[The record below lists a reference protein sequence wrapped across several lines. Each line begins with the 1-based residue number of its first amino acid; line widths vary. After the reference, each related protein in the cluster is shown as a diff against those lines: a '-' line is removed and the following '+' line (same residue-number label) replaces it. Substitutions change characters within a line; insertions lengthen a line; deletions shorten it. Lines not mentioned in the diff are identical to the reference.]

1 MKTPTPKKTASGYRI
16 QLRLNGASIPVTAP
30 TAKECIRQAELIK
43 AEHRAE
49 KRLVS
54 KNNITLRQAIGNYI
68 AARDGVLSPSTIRGY
83 RNIGKNRFAKY
94 SDERI
99 AKVDWQT
106 AVNEEAKVV
115 NAKTLKNAWGFVST
129 VIQSC
134 GINPGKITLPQVVP
148 NEHPWLTP
156 EQIPMFLDA
165 IKGKD
170 AEIPALLALHGLRC
184 SEVYALDY
192 SSIKD
197 DVIRVRGSKVLD
209 ENNKYVVNKANKT
222 SSSRRDVPIM
232 IPRLSEVIRERKSE
246 GKPLLSYTTQT
257 LTKTINAICADNSLP
272 LVGVHGLRHSFASLC
287 YHAGLTERETMKLG
301 GWSDPGVMRK
311 IYTHMSEADSKKA
324 NEKLKDFF
332 NSL

>member
-16 QLRLNGASIPVTAP
+16 QLRLNGTSIPVTAP

-54 KNNITLRQAIGNYI
+54 KNNITLRQAIDNYI
-68 AARDGVLSPSTIRGY
+68 AARDGVLSPATIRGY
-83 RNIGKNRFAKY
+83 RNIGKNRFTKY

-106 AVNEEAKVV
+106 AVNEEAKII

-134 GINPGKITLPQVVP
+134 GVNPGKITLPQVVP

-156 EQIPMFLDA
+156 EQIPTFLEA

-184 SEVYALDY
+184 S
-192 SSIKD
+192 
-197 DVIRVRGSKVLD
+197 
-209 ENNKYVVNKANKT
+209 
-222 SSSRRDVPIM
+222 
-232 IPRLSEVIRERKSE
+232 
-246 GKPLLSYTTQT
+246 
-257 LTKTINAICADNSLP
+257 
-272 LVGVHGLRHSFASLC
+272 FASLC

-301 GWSDPGVMRK
+301 SWSDPGVMRK
-311 IYTHMSEADSKKA
+311 IYTHISEADSKKA